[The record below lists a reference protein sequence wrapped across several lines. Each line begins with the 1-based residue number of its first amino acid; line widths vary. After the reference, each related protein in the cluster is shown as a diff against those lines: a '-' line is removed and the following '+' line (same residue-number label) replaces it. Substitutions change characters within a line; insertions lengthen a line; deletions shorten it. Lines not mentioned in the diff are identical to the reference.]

1 MLKGDNNVF
10 NKIKIKLA
18 VVALVAIALT
28 FLSQG
33 TLAYYSTVGKATNVV
48 TSGNIQFIIHE
59 MTDQGT
65 EFPREGVYIV
75 PGDIVSKKVSIESD
89 CGHPFYLRVKIVY
102 GVDSNEL
109 TAEDCFK
116 LNINE
121 EYWEYYDGWYYF
133 KGIVQ
138 PGETTPNV
146 FSHVEIVGSKV
157 DNSYIGKTLTLT
169 VKAQAV
175 QSENNPI
182 TDNNTYTASGWP
194 AE

>member
-1 MLKGDNNVF
+1 MG
-10 NKIKIKLA
+10 KIKLKIFI
-18 VVALVAIALT
+18 VCLVASFAAFIST
-28 FLSQG
+28 S
-33 TLAYYSTVGKATNVV
+33 TLAYYTTVGKATNVV
-48 TSGNIQFIIHE
+48 TSGNIQLIIHE

-75 PGDIVSKKVSIESD
+75 PGDIVSKEVTVESD
-89 CGHPFYLRVKIVY
+89 CEHPFYLRVKIVY
-102 GVDSNEL
+102 GVDSEEL

-116 LNINE
+116 LNINS
-121 EYWEYYDGWYYF
+121 EYWQYHNGWYYY
-133 KGIVQ
+133 KNVVE
-138 PGETTPNV
+138 PHETTPEV

-157 DNSYIGKTLTLT
+157 DNSYLGKTLTLT

-182 TDNNTYTASGWP
+182 TDGNTYTASGWP

>member
-1 MLKGDNNVF
+1 MLG
-10 NKIKIKLA
+10 KIKLKIF
-18 VVALVAIALT
+18 VVALVAAMMAFIST
-28 FLSQG
+28 S

-59 MTDQGT
+59 TTDQGK
-65 EFPREGVYIV
+65 EFPKEGVYIV

-89 CGHPFYLRVKIVY
+89 CEHPFYLRVKMVY
-102 GVDSNEL
+102 GVDSTEL
-109 TAEDCFK
+109 TSEDCFK

-121 EYWEYYDGWYYF
+121 EYWELHDGWYYY
-133 KGIVQ
+133 KGIVE
-138 PGETTPNV
+138 PGETTPDV

-157 DNSYIGKTLTLT
+157 DNDYLGKTLTLT

-175 QSENNPI
+175 QSENNPV
-182 TDNNTYTASGWP
+182 TDGNSYTASGWP